1 MSLFDF
7 RHGREILER
16 RSAWMEVFDV
26 ISGVEADD
34 VLAAQ
39 GSFAERGRRVPAG
52 GQSALNKVFRDRLIP
67 LGWMPEPRLF
77 PRAERDLRKWKM
89 DFIKDEVGVEVSFNH
104 AEAIP
109 WTFTRLNIAG
119 ESDRVLTESRI
130 DVGIA
135 VFATESLKSW
145 SKMDSAVGTFEIAEA
160 WLKMMKPIMPIP
172 ILVVGL
178 DAEGWPSTDAFRG
191 TGKGTRTPSAN
202 PEY

>member
-1 MSLFDF
+1 MSFFDF

-16 RSAWMEVFDV
+16 RAAWMELFDV
-26 ISGVEADD
+26 ISDIRLDE

-39 GSFAERGRRVPAG
+39 SSFAERGRRVPAG

-77 PRAERDLRKWKM
+77 PNTERDLRKWKM
-89 DFIKDEVGVEVSFNH
+89 DFIKEAIGVEVSFNH

-119 ESDRVLTESRI
+119 ESERVLDGSRI
-130 DVGIA
+130 DVGVA
-135 VFATESLKSW
+135 LFATESLKSW

-178 DAEGWPSTDAFRG
+178 DAEGWPPTDAFRG
-191 TGKGTRTPSAN
+191 TGKGTRTPAN
-202 PEY
+202 PEF